1 MNNQAGCLP
10 LVIGAFLIA
19 LIIGFLVAWLAMG
32 ARGEFLFVVLA
43 ACIVLALATKPLA
56 AVWQHQQQFRDALSH
71 ETQKI
76 ERREIQIKKLEGS
89 RQQFGTIRSSDEIN
103 SRPRDQR
110 RKEKRRTGYAA
121 RNVAKVDGEHQMKRF
136 VYE

>member
-76 ERREIQIKKLEGS
+76 ERREN
-89 RQQFGTIRSSDEIN
+89 RN
-103 SRPRDQR
+103 HQR
-110 RKEKRRTGYAA
+110 
-121 RNVAKVDGEHQMKRF
+121 
-136 VYE
+136 